1 MNKSVHRCKIDSSA
15 TQVLKII
22 LLALGTWYRYQTH
35 THTQKKGTYIQRTI
49 VNVLLVLMLL
59 LI

>member
-35 THTQKKGTYIQRTI
+35 THTQKGTYIQRTI